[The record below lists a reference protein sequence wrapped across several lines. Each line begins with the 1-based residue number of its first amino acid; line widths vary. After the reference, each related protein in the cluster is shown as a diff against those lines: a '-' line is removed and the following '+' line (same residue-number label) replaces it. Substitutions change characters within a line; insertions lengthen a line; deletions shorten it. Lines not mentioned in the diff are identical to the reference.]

1 MPSLHPD
8 CPRLVREEFVQC
20 AKNCGSIKDYLEKVG
35 RETKGSAVRAD
46 TVKGDQAS
54 LAFRA
59 IDKDNSG
66 FVDREEFLQFTRYH
80 RLLRLARP
88 PWELHISSNLPAAKQ
103 EKLLKKIDKDGDGK
117 ISLAE
122 FRHLFDKK

>member
-1 MPSLHPD
+1 M
-8 CPRLVREEFVQC
+8 
-20 AKNCGSIKDYLEKVG
+20 G
-35 RETKGSAVRAD
+35 RESKGPAARAD

-66 FVDREEFLQFTRYH
+66 FVDRAEFLQFTRFE
-80 RLLRLARP
+80 P
-88 PWELHISSNLPAAKQ
+88 PRHDEKYFNISSNLPAAKQ

>member
-1 MPSLHPD
+1 M
-8 CPRLVREEFVQC
+8 
-20 AKNCGSIKDYLEKVG
+20 G

-66 FVDREEFLQFTRYH
+66 FVDREEFLQFTRSVS
-80 RLLRLARP
+80 RLKPSRHLA
-88 PWELHISSNLPAAKQ
+88 WGLDISSNLPAAKQ

>member
-1 MPSLHPD
+1 M
-8 CPRLVREEFVQC
+8 
-20 AKNCGSIKDYLEKVG
+20 
-35 RETKGSAVRAD
+35 
-46 TVKGDQAS
+46 KGDQAS

-66 FVDREEFLQFTRYH
+66 FVDREEFLQFTRYN
-80 RLLRLARP
+80 RLLRLARS
-88 PWELHISSNLPAAKQ
+88 PWELNISSNLPADKQ